1 VTIVYAPTN
10 GCVDLPITAC
20 AADII
25 FVAGGAFRTGSDKH
39 SPEGSPVHRG
49 YVTVAEIASG
59 ASPENNR
66 KRTRHEQG

>member
-39 SPEGSPVHRG
+39 YPEEPPVHR
-49 YVTVAEIASG
+49 VTVDAIASG

-66 KRTRHEQG
+66 KRARHEQG